1 MVYILSATQVRRV
14 VPSCY
19 HDHTLRPPVHLYN
32 EGLFTQ
38 VPGETVWK
46 MRPDM
51 MMAYAL
57 RYGEQEI
64 PHGSVR
70 R

>member
-1 MVYILSATQVRRV
+1 
-14 VPSCY
+14 VP
-19 HDHTLRPPVHLYN
+19 R
-32 EGLFTQ
+32 
-38 VPGETVWK
+38 ETVWK

-57 RYGEQEI
+57 RHGEHEI

-70 R
+70 